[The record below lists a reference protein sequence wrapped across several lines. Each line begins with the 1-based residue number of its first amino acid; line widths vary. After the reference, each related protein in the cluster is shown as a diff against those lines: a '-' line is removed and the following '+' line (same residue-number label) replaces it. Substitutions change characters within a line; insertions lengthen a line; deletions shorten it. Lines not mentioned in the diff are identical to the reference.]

1 MSERNICIIFLMLAI
16 ISFVGYIVGLNID
29 EGTYRIIDHTT
40 FWLGLTSLCCSIWVA
55 LLASSIRNYKRI
67 NTSITALATFLEEK
81 IIPEQEKAK
90 KDRMEE
96 CERLSLR
103 NQIANT
109 LCCCK
114 HIDSEAKKIFKQ
126 LMTQLESKKCHY
138 KDVIQSMKL
147 AIKHANDNNN

>member
-40 FWLGLTSLCCSIWVA
+40 FWQGLTSLCCSIWVA

-67 NTSITALATFLEEK
+67 NTSITALAAFLEEI

-90 KDRMEE
+90 
-96 CERLSLR
+96 
-103 NQIANT
+103 INT
-109 LCCCK
+109 
-114 HIDSEAKKIFKQ
+114 A
-126 LMTQLESKKCHY
+126 
-138 KDVIQSMKL
+138 
-147 AIKHANDNNN
+147 A

>member
-1 MSERNICIIFLMLAI
+1 MYAVGIIISLAI
-16 ISFVGYIVGLNID
+16 PFFEEAPDGMIPSASLVIG
-29 EGTYRIIDHTT
+29 II
-40 FWLGLTSLCCSIWVA
+40 SLCLTHVTLITA
-55 LLASSIRNYKRI
+55 RSIRNYKRI
-67 NTSITALATFLEEK
+67 NTSITALATFLEEQ
-81 IIPEQEKAK
+81 IIPERTKAK

-103 NQIANT
+103 TQIANT

-114 HIDSEAKKIFKQ
+114 HIDSEAEKIFKR
-126 LMTQLESKKCHY
+126 LMIQLESKKCHY